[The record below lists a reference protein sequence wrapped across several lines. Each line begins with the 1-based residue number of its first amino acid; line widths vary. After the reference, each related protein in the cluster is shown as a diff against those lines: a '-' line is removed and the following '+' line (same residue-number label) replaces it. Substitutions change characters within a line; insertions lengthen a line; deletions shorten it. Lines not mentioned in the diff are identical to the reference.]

1 MENTNIFNDY
11 DGGLSIE
18 DQEWIRENAPLF
30 CEKNTEFKNT
40 TNTTKKTN
48 ENENINLNRNI
59 NGTCKQQV
67 NLISTDDKLQA
78 INKLKQC
85 NYRTS
90 RREIASLLEIIFSKN
105 ESKEGHWL
113 WIAQH
118 YNPRTINSVIALM
131 IKQHQTGE
139 KTIDN
144 PSAYFTY
151 LIKFRKQRRDLVSNG
166 VTKGKRRTN

>member
-85 NYRTS
+85 NY
-90 RREIASLLEIIFSKN
+90 
-105 ESKEGHWL
+105 
-113 WIAQH
+113 
-118 YNPRTINSVIALM
+118 
-131 IKQHQTGE
+131 
-139 KTIDN
+139 
-144 PSAYFTY
+144 
-151 LIKFRKQRRDLVSNG
+151 
-166 VTKGKRRTN
+166 